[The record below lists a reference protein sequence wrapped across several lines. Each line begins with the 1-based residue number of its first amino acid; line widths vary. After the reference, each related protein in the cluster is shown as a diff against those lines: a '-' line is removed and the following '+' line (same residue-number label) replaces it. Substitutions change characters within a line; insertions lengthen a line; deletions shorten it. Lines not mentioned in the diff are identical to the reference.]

1 MRLVLFVLVL
11 TLAACSGPAPV
22 APHPA
27 AKTTCSLC
35 DFLGNEDYTIADG
48 EGAHESPDS
57 DSSSETE
64 AEADSTQ
71 AASSLL
77 ADSNLES
84 VVRQA
89 LDQSQGPLTPEDV
102 ASLISLSASDK
113 SIHSVA
119 GLEHFTALQKLD
131 LRNNQITDVTPLSH
145 LITLEHLDLSWNQI
159 ADVTPLAALTDL
171 MMLRLEDNLI
181 ADVTPLSRLTRVKWL
196 DLKDNLIADVTPLNR
211 LTRLSLLK
219 LETNLIEDVAP
230 LVANLGLGRGD
241 EVYLADNILSAQALN
256 EQIPTLQVRGVSVT
270 Y

>member
-145 LITLEHLDLSWNQI
+145 LITLRDAPCSLDRPNGAAIRGQPDCGCDT
-159 ADVTPLAALTDL
+159 AEPLDPREMVGSEGQFDCRCDTAEPPDPSVFAEA
-171 MMLRLEDNLI
+171 R
-181 ADVTPLSRLTRVKWL
+181 
-196 DLKDNLIADVTPLNR
+196 
-211 LTRLSLLK
+211 
-219 LETNLIEDVAP
+219 
-230 LVANLGLGRGD
+230 
-241 EVYLADNILSAQALN
+241 
-256 EQIPTLQVRGVSVT
+256 EQPD
-270 Y
+270 